1 MRYRH
6 YITSVLITIGTM
18 LLFSQANATQT
29 WQDITATRVIR
40 NNDDAQTVCPE
51 SLAQWRKKN
60 CSSKTCTA
68 RWNGQWTSKTKSS
81 IFSGEQTYYVCG
93 THKLERSKWK
103 EKSLADRSLTAQEK
117 ANVCLDGNGK
127 KVSNGWQYDDLCRDT
142 LDMDTGHLNYVTM
155 IDSINDPRTRQ
166 IIEQL
171 KGGRTIA
178 ERPLEDGRYIFVL
191 RKYANEPD
199 RLGLVLRRYD
209 RNQILANGQICKNDA
224 FSYKDNLDKTL
235 NRNIPGH
242 VRHSQLNNGW
252 NPVYSAGELWIS
264 DGRIVAVSNESGHF
278 KPSKASLDYVKE
290 TLEYLSIPTNG
301 IQFLDA
307 KADADVLQS
316 FKNRC
321 LGGEV
326 LEYNQQCR

>member
-1 MRYRH
+1 MKNKYRFL
-6 YITSVLITIGTM
+6 SLSFAIGAV
-18 LLFSQANATQT
+18 LFSVQAVATQT
-29 WQDITATRVIR
+29 WQDIRAFRDIS

-81 IFSGEQTYYVCG
+81 IFSTETYYVCG

-117 ANVCLDGNGK
+117 ANICLDSNRK
-127 KVSNGWQYDDLCRDT
+127 KVSNGWQYDDLCRDR
-142 LDMDTGHLNYVTM
+142 LDMNTGHLNYVTM
-155 IDSINDPRTRQ
+155 IDSINDPVTHQ

-171 KGGRTIA
+171 KSKRIIA
-178 ERPLEDGRYIFVL
+178 EKSLADGRYIFVL

-199 RLGLVLRRYD
+199 RLGFVLRRYD
-209 RNQILANGQICKNDA
+209 RNQILANGQICKNDT

-235 NRNIPGH
+235 GKNIPGH

-252 NPVYSAGELWIS
+252 NPVYSAGELWVKQ
-264 DGRIVAVSNESGHF
+264 GKIVAVSNESGHF

-290 TLEYLSIPTNG
+290 TLDYLSIPTNE
-301 IQFLDA
+301 IKFLDA
-307 KADADVLQS
+307 KADADALQ
-316 FKNRC
+316 FYKNQC
-321 LGGEV
+321 SGGEI
-326 LEYNQQCR
+326 LRYNQQCK